1 MKRRVTGPSKL
12 SKSNRSAVRVHLK
25 EARDD
30 SVPVIANL
38 FNRFNGYKF
47 RLFIMVYGFLVS
59 VKFVYGF
66 VSFEWILCSCF

>member
-12 SKSNRSAVRVHLK
+12 SKSNRSVVRVHLK

-38 FNRFNGYKF
+38 FNRFNGFKF
-47 RLFIMVYGFLVS
+47 SLDYGLGFLVS

-66 VSFEWILCSCF
+66 VSF